1 MKIKERLDTLSDAII
16 AIIITIMVLE
26 MPIEIKNGEINFFGL
41 FQAIGIFIVSFCFVA
56 NIWYQHA
63 VAFSEVNEVPNKIIV
78 MDLILMMLL
87 SLMPTF
93 TRLMTSDTVRETVT
107 MYGILYLLIIYL
119 FREIVKE
126 IIHQKYTEKSD
137 MKKVYVTIYGRHNTE
152 TGLLILALILIG
164 WFFPKITL
172 VFFIIIPI
180 RSFITNSADNSEF
193 TNISQMEPKGTE
205 AFLEMTPED
214 REKLKPIITTLR
226 KEIKQQDPDAWENFT
241 EDAEEALDVSEGTI
255 LRWFRQYRQA
265 FEDSQNTRRKNKKY
279 GKDQLSREDD

>member
-26 MPIEIKNGEINFFGL
+26 MPIEIKNGEINFVGL

-93 TRLMTSDTVRETVT
+93 TRLMTSDTIRETVT

-205 AFLEMTPED
+205 AFLEMTPEN
-214 REKLKPIITTLR
+214 REKLKPIIMTLR

-241 EDAEEALDVSEGTI
+241 ENAEEALDVSEGTI

-265 FEDSQNTRRKNKKY
+265 FEDSQNMRRKNKKY
-279 GKDQLSREDD
+279 DRDQLSREDD